1 MDYQFFIG
9 LFLGSLLTF
18 VYVVWTL
25 KRLYHPIIQA
35 QQAALRDYK
44 NARSLFSDKPY

>member
-1 MDYQFFIG
+1 MDYQFFTG

-25 KRLYHPIIQA
+25 KRLYHPIIKA
-35 QQAALRDYK
+35 QQVALRDYE
-44 NARSLFSDKPY
+44 NARSLFNDKPY